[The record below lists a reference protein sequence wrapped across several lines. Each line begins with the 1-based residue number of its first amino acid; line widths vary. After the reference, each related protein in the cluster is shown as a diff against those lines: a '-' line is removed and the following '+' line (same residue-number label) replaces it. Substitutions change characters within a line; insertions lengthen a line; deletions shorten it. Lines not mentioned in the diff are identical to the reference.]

1 MSKLKYWREKEK
13 LSKLLQVLV
22 KQMYSVNESILCWF
36 FVFSIL
42 SFIIFFIK
50 PNNSVKASIFNALL
64 VTHKKILH
72 QTAYPQH
79 EIKPSN
85 IIYKP
90 KPN

>member
-22 KQMYSVNESILCWF
+22 KQMYSVNESILCVF

-50 PNNSVKASIFNALL
+50 PKHSVKASLFNA
-64 VTHKKILH
+64 
-72 QTAYPQH
+72 
-79 EIKPSN
+79 
-85 IIYKP
+85 
-90 KPN
+90 